1 MWPRMSR
8 KSEIVLLVLNIKLT
22 STTRFFSHEC
32 FLTIDL
38 VLVSNP
44 MVWSMRNR
52 MELFSVTVQRD
63 CSRAR
68 MASWSEIELL
78 LQSLGKG
85 QIIWDHFQD
94 PQTDLRV
101 KNWVDWL

>member
-1 MWPRMSR
+1 MN
-8 KSEIVLLVLNIKLT
+8 V
-22 STTRFFSHEC
+22 FS
-32 FLTIDL
+32 LAIDL
-38 VLVSNP
+38 V
-44 MVWSMRNR
+44 WSMGNH

-63 CSRAR
+63 CTGLG
-68 MASWSEIELL
+68 WPQGVKLELL